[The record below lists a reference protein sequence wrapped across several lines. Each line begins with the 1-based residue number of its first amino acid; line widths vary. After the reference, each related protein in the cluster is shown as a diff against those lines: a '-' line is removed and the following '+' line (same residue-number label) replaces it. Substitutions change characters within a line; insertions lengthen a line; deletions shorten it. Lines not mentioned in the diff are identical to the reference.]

1 MAGCWYPSQEYHVL
15 RASLLCDVRSI
26 PLLSWIISSEKQ
38 QNAQIQQ
45 AFLNA
50 LATAVNPQARVII
63 VTDAGFQNAWFRH
76 IKILGG
82 DFIRKAIYTTNA
94 IESLNSVIR
103 SAIKKRKVYPTDD
116 SVRKVVYLAIN
127 DTSKNGVCRS
137 RTDVW

>member
-1 MAGCWYPSQEYHVL
+1 MAGCRYPSQEYHVF

-76 IKILGG
+76 IKILGW
-82 DFIRKAIYTTNA
+82 D
-94 IESLNSVIR
+94 L
-103 SAIKKRKVYPTDD
+103 SARPSTRRMP
-116 SVRKVVYLAIN
+116 S
-127 DTSKNGVCRS
+127 S
-137 RTDVW
+137 R